1 MNCQSCGKQKAELL
15 AKESKL
21 WKKTKILLCRTCIQ
35 AKMEPRGFVILAYRM
50 DGDKKLVS
58 EIIKHRRYCGDEITA
73 KELVG

>member
-1 MNCQSCGKQKAELL
+1 VNCQSCGKQKAELH

-21 WKKTKILLCRTCIQ
+21 WKKNKILMCKTCIQ

-50 DGDKKLVS
+50 NENRELVAQ
-58 EIIKHRRYCGDEITA
+58 IIKNRRYCGEEITA